1 MSEKPNYKLKP
12 QDFVFNFLKQG
23 TNAKDFLFVKET
35 KNFYVY
41 TSGYYRALTPEEID
55 ELFYLFMLDKYSEYR
70 LSMSFIHD
78 LVLQLAIQIPRKV
91 QQITDNHIA
100 FDDVLLDLKTF
111 KTLDFDRKHVTSFY
125 LPFRYQ
131 DMHTFLTPY
140 WTQYLNS
147 TFVIPDTEQT
157 DQTLIDFV
165 QEMMGNILLPSLD
178 SASAYFFVGSG
189 ANGKSIL
196 LDIIRQII
204 GDQYLSSS
212 SVETLT
218 TDKFS
223 VASLVGKKINIC
235 NEEESKFVKAD
246 KFKALVTGDPIDA
259 QYKFGAHFTFRPRVK
274 YLFASN
280 EMPTFNSVNEGT
292 LRRLKIIPFNAYFGA
307 HDKKTIPDLKYRL
320 PEELPGIVAW
330 AIEGAKTLS
339 ARNLQHT
346 LPPQMENALDEFKD
360 EASSAVAF
368 FREKY
373 IVAANGFT
381 SNDDM
386 YDLYKTWCI
395 DNGKKQMSKAKFGK
409 DLLLA
414 FKNLRQTRG
423 RVDSLLVHGKNCEP
437 RNLSAELEGV
447 EGATTGGVSVDEI
460 DFGN

>member
-1 MSEKPNYKLKP
+1 MSKPDYKLKP
-12 QDFVFNFLKQG
+12 QDFVLNFLKQG
-23 TNAKDFLFVKET
+23 TNAKDFLFVTET
-35 KNFYVY
+35 KNFYQY
-41 TSGYYRALTPEEID
+41 TNGYYRSLTPEEID
-55 ELFYLFMLDKYSEYR
+55 ELFYLFMLKEYSEYR

-78 LVLQLAIQIPRKV
+78 LVLQLAIQIPNKIH
-91 QQITDNHIA
+91 QITDNYIA
-100 FDDVLLDLKTF
+100 FDDTLLDLKTF
-111 KTLDFDRKHVTSFY
+111 TTRDFDRKLITSFY
-125 LPFRYQ
+125 LPFRYA
-131 DMHTFLTPY
+131 DITTFPTPY

-157 DQTLIDFV
+157 DGTLINFI

-204 GDQYLSSS
+204 GDQYLASSS
-212 SVETLT
+212 IETLT

-292 LRRLKIIPFNAYFGA
+292 LRRLKIIPFNAYFGPQ
-307 HDKKTIPDLKYRL
+307 DKKTIPDLKYRL

-330 AIEGAKTLS
+330 AIEGAKRLS

-373 IVAANGFT
+373 IVTSNGFT

-414 FKNLRQTRG
+414 FKNLRQKMG
-423 RVDSLLVHGKNCEP
+423 RVDSELTHGKNCEP